1 MLRPHEDNFSC
12 SCLPICSSL
21 QRLFRRKQ
29 TNNFIVRKSKEMS
42 KNELAQQ
49 RSPAASS
56 SALPEDVDLASQG
69 AARAATSKVN
79 MLKPQPPAPKPP
91 LYEAKE
97 LVSGVVFMDDAVPVY
112 QFLRDFY
119 FNNEVHNP
127 ANPTLLNGD
136 NAAQITTTQELTRDA
151 TARALLA
158 RCPEKLEEFD
168 LLVRN
173 AQIRQQLLVHDESPT
188 SEGVEVGV
196 FHAEEEVVLAT
207 AAKTTT
213 CSTSGQNVF
222 SPEGTSA
229 AAVGARRNGAPAP
242 DHVVRTTVAQFIENG
257 TTSTAGAIEEE
268 ADDDERIQQR
278 TASGVEVVTNKL
290 AGAINAEGHDED
302 DSKQAEVVSFFPT
315 VSSTITHD
323 TTAEQ
328 APPAPCRSSS
338 SSSSESEAGPVTV
351 ETFLHSPSKRKKG
364 KRNKC
369 RITSGVHQHDEDGT
383 DTGTPHLTVST
394 SKPNKLAS
402 KELEYD
408 LVVSKGTLRICDDAI
423 CNLILQ
429 TAMISTAEETNEGA
443 GAHGETMTRE
453 QEEGKENDGGS
464 DANNNNPRVTVSAP
478 RHPVVPRGARLT
490 LAMKDAEV
498 LIVSSSLLIITFSSS
513 TFVPP
518 VVAPAPGAGSDETDS
533 ASDGEDGAQERRP
546 QREQESEVQ
555 AAPQQEPLFL
565 NLPRI
570 LYGLFLHQPG
580 LLSMDELTKVLR
592 NNCNCCVL
600 EPRYDNSSAELFSY
614 WTRFSAFHLG
624 SAIRTGAQVVAKGI
638 QFVGEK
644 AREKDWVKSYE
655 QVEKE
660 KMERIRNQRNLSQ
673 SSSHLV
679 QPNSGNVAATRLPP
693 GAIFEKNHQLLSF
706 TSTAATSTNKPQS
719 ETLARNASGPCRSQ
733 TVDVLSVAAPGNNG
747 RHEVVQLPAGSI
759 ASRGED
765 AAPAAVPG
773 AYAAT
778 TGEMLHVDLVRQ
790 DEDGASLS
798 RQNSS
803 IDLADFKEKLRYTR
817 DTSHWL
823 TDKSKTALNALAQK
837 ARTVIANYSEQAQNV
852 GVESTELQPS
862 FAAGSSGV
870 SASSAGS
877 ASSAMSG
884 RYDVVRGLDQ
894 VIKDTGTSLETTV
907 SAARRSVDGMLV
919 ANEVDHGDCSFLEVQ
934 QFIQGHQTPKILD
947 GTACTGADHV
957 STTST
962 SSTSLPSRIYALSGD
977 ATSPAEVV
985 AEATTAAPSRRG
997 GTDSRA
1003 SVSSLQRGSSSTTLS
1018 TSTNDPPSSSTYDST
1033 SSNLFVHSDSC
1044 TQVLT
1049 STTSV
1054 ATSVLTSTSGH
1065 QHASSAAGRDGQGA
1079 ASSFSSSCVD
1089 TFDAPGG
1096 TNLSRTTPASHDVVA
1111 PPSQLPSSSTA
1122 STVVQTYMHE
1132 DDLKQAAKTV
1142 GLSSVLAGVEIVS
1155 AMYDATSE
1163 ILSSTANVTADL
1175 VGHRYGEDAHQI
1187 AKDSVQIAQNVLHLK
1202 EQFSGKAVVSQ
1213 VAKETLT

>member
-1 MLRPHEDNFSC
+1 
-12 SCLPICSSL
+12 
-21 QRLFRRKQ
+21 
-29 TNNFIVRKSKEMS
+29 MS
-42 KNELAQQ
+42 RNELAQQ

-56 SALPEDVDLASQG
+56 SALPENVDLAPPQP
-69 AARAATSKVN
+69 ATRTATSNVN

-168 LLVRN
+168 LLVKN

-188 SEGVEVGV
+188 SEGLEVGV
-196 FHAEEEVVLAT
+196 FHPEEEVVLAT
-207 AAKTTT
+207 AAKTTS
-213 CSTSGQNVF
+213 STSGQINVF
-222 SPEGTSA
+222 SPEGRTSM

-242 DHVVRTTVAQFIENG
+242 DHVVRTTVAQFIQNG
-257 TTSTAGAIEEE
+257 TTSTAGEIEEE
-268 ADDDERIQQR
+268 GDDDERIQQR
-278 TASGVEVVTNKL
+278 TAAGVVTNKL
-290 AGAINAEGHDED
+290 AGAINADDHDED
-302 DSKQAEVVSFFPT
+302 DSKQAAVVGFFPT
-315 VSSTITHD
+315 VSSTMTYD

-364 KRNKC
+364 KRKNC
-369 RITSGVHQHDEDGT
+369 RITAGGHDRHDEDGT
-383 DTGTPHLTVST
+383 DTDTPHLTVST
-394 SKPNKLAS
+394 SQPKNKLAS

-429 TAMISTAEETNEGA
+429 TAISTAEETNEGT

-518 VVAPAPGAGSDETDS
+518 VVAPASGAVSDETDS
-533 ASDGEDGAQERRP
+533 ASDGEDGAQVERRP

-555 AAPQQEPLFL
+555 VAPQQEPLFL

-638 QFVGEK
+638 QFMGEK

-679 QPNSGNVAATRLPP
+679 QSNSDNAAATRPPRP
-693 GAIFEKNHQLLSF
+693 GAIFEKNHQPLSF

-719 ETLARNASGPCRSQ
+719 EILARKNASGPCRSQ
-733 TVDVLSVAAPGNNG
+733 TVDVLATLPSGSDG
-747 RHEVVQLPAGSI
+747 RHELVQLPAGSI

-765 AAPAAVPG
+765 AAPAALPG
-773 AYAAT
+773 ACAAT
-778 TGEMLHVDLVRQ
+778 TGHMLPVDLHPH

-852 GVESTELQPS
+852 GVESSELQPS
-862 FAAGSSGV
+862 FPAGSSGV

-894 VIKDTGTSLETTV
+894 VIKDKGTSLETTV

-919 ANEVDHGDCSFLEVQ
+919 ANEVDHGEGSSLEVQ

-947 GTACTGADHV
+947 GTACTTADHV

-985 AEATTAAPSRRG
+985 AEETTAAPSRRG
-997 GTDSRA
+997 GTDSSV
-1003 SVSSLQRGSSSTTLS
+1003 SVSSLQRGSGSNLS

-1044 TQVLT
+1044 QVLT

-1054 ATSVLTSTSGH
+1054 ATTVLTSTSGH
-1065 QHASSAAGRDGQGA
+1065 QPASSAAGRDGQGA

-1089 TFDAPGG
+1089 TFDAGG
-1096 TNLSRTTPASHDVVA
+1096 TNLSRTTTASHDTLA
-1111 PPSQLPSSSTA
+1111 PPQLPSASTA